1 VKFLAD
7 LEKIVKGLRMAGNL
21 AKVDMRSRRQTPRRH
36 WAIVSRL
43 STTAGATVLPTMAN
57 VPKIHARSAGFIVD
71 DLRRRR
77 LAVDKLLQEV
87 GLEKAGLSDPENRV
101 PQTPVFH
108 LMERAA
114 SLTGDASYGLRLGAS
129 VDPGNRGLLGFIAL
143 NSPTLIEAM
152 ANIQRFYKVG
162 REGHDCEIERFGPQ
176 VAFRFRI
183 ADPAL
188 RGLRHTSEYLAATV
202 VRGCRDLTCQSISP
216 IRVEFIHDEPDERVE
231 YFKFLGCP
239 VKFGAEWDAV
249 IYAEETTRLPVKG
262 ADTKLLE
269 VLEATCQRLLGPTP
283 KGRDLVREVRHLII
297 ERLPT
302 GSASLNPIA
311 RQLGVSSKTL
321 ERRLAQHGESFS
333 TLLDRTR
340 FNAVTHYLEDPD
352 MSLTQVAYLA
362 GYTEP
367 ATLVRAFK
375 RWTGKTPAKFRE
387 RPRSTM

>member
-1 VKFLAD
+1 
-7 LEKIVKGLRMAGNL
+7 MAGNL
-21 AKVDMRSRRQTPRRH
+21 AKLGVRSRRQTPRRH
-36 WAIVSRL
+36 WAIVSRRF
-43 STTAGATVLPTMAN
+43 TTAGATVLPTMAN
-57 VPKIHARSAGFIVD
+57 VPKIHARTVGYIVD

-77 LAVDKLLQEV
+77 LAVDKLLKEV
-87 GLEKAGLSDPENRV
+87 GLGKADLSNPENRL
-101 PQTPVFH
+101 PQTAAFH

-114 SLTGDASYGLRLGAS
+114 DLTGDANYGLRLGAS
-129 VDPGNRGLLGFIAL
+129 VNPRDRGLLGFIAL
-143 NSPTLIEAM
+143 NSPTLIDAM

-202 VRGCRDLTCQSISP
+202 VRGCRDLTWQSISP
-216 IRVEFIHDEPDERVE
+216 VRAEFIHDEPDDRVE

-262 ADTKLLE
+262 ADTRLLE
-269 VLEATCQRLLGPTP
+269 VLEATCQKLLGRAP
-283 KGRDLVREVRHLII
+283 KARDLVREVRRLII

-302 GSASLNPIA
+302 GSASIDAIA
-311 RQLGVSSKTL
+311 EKLGMRSKTL
-321 ERRLAQHGESFS
+321 ERRLAEQGESFS
-333 TLLDRTR
+333 ALLDRTR
-340 FNAVTHYLEDPD
+340 FDAVIHYLEDPD
-352 MSLTQVAYLA
+352 MRLAQIAYLA
-362 GYTEP
+362 GYTEL

-375 RWTGKTPAKFRE
+375 RWTGETPAKFRK
-387 RPRSTM
+387 RSRSAM

>member
-1 VKFLAD
+1 
-7 LEKIVKGLRMAGNL
+7 
-21 AKVDMRSRRQTPRRH
+21 
-36 WAIVSRL
+36 
-43 STTAGATVLPTMAN
+43 MAN
-57 VPKIHARSAGFIVD
+57 VPKIHARTAGYIVD

-77 LAVDKLLQEV
+77 LAVDELLKDV
-87 GLEKAGLSDPENRV
+87 GLAKADLSNPENRL

-114 SLTGDASYGLRLGAS
+114 SLAEDASYGLRLGAS
-129 VDPGNRGLLGFIAL
+129 VEPRDRGLLGFIVL
-143 NSPTLIEAM
+143 NSPTLIDAM

-202 VRGCRDLTCQSISP
+202 VRGCRDLTWQSISP
-216 IRVEFIHDEPDERVE
+216 VRAEFIHEEPDDRVE

-249 IYAEETTRLPVKG
+249 IYAEETTRLLVKG
-262 ADTKLLE
+262 ADTRLLE
-269 VLEATCQRLLGPTP
+269 VLEATCQKLLGRAPQA
-283 KGRDLVREVRHLII
+283 RDLVREVRRLII
-297 ERLPT
+297 ERLST
-302 GSASLNPIA
+302 GSASIDAIA
-311 RQLGVSSKTL
+311 EQLGMRSKTL
-321 ERRLAQHGESFS
+321 ERRLAEQGESFS
-333 TLLDRTR
+333 ALLDRTR

-352 MSLTQVAYLA
+352 MRLAQIAYLA
-362 GYTEP
+362 GYTEL

-375 RWTGKTPAKFRE
+375 RWTGETPAKFRK
-387 RPRSTM
+387 RSRSAM

>member
-1 VKFLAD
+1 
-7 LEKIVKGLRMAGNL
+7 MAGNL
-21 AKVDMRSRRQTPRRH
+21 AKLGVRSRRQTPRRH
-36 WAIVSRL
+36 WAIVSRRF
-43 STTAGATVLPTMAN
+43 TTAGATVLPTMAN
-57 VPKIHARSAGFIVD
+57 VPKIHARTVGYIVD

-77 LAVDKLLQEV
+77 LAVDKLLKEV
-87 GLEKAGLSDPENRV
+87 GLGKADLSNPENRL
-101 PQTPVFH
+101 PQTAAFH

-114 SLTGDASYGLRLGAS
+114 DLTGDANYGLRLGAS
-129 VDPGNRGLLGFIAL
+129 VNPRDRGLLGFIAL
-143 NSPTLIEAM
+143 NSPTLIDAM

-202 VRGCRDLTCQSISP
+202 VRGCRDLTWQSISP
-216 IRVEFIHDEPDERVE
+216 VRAEFIHDEPDDRVE

-262 ADTKLLE
+262 ADTRLLE
-269 VLEATCQRLLGPTP
+269 VLEATCQKLLGRAP
-283 KGRDLVREVRHLII
+283 KARDLVREVRRLII

-302 GSASLNPIA
+302 GSASIDAIA
-311 RQLGVSSKTL
+311 EQLGMRSKTL
-321 ERRLAQHGESFS
+321 ERRLAEQGESFS
-333 TLLDRTR
+333 ALLDRTR
-340 FNAVTHYLEDPD
+340 FDAVIHYLEDPD
-352 MSLTQVAYLA
+352 MRLAQIAYLA
-362 GYTEP
+362 GYTEL

-375 RWTGKTPAKFRE
+375 RWTGETPAKFRK
-387 RPRSTM
+387 RSRFAM